1 MDNENAEY
9 FPRIADT
16 MLRDRLRT
24 AGAVLVNGIKDCGKS
39 TTAEKNAGSVVCLQD
54 QKTKE
59 QNIALAKSAPDIF
72 LEGAAPRLIDEWQ
85 VIPFIWDQIRFEVD
99 HRQKK
104 GQFILTGSNTPVD
117 ENAYE
122 HSGIGRIVPIT
133 MRTMSLFE
141 SKDGNGTV
149 SMETLFDN
157 PDAFVPSRCSLGL
170 RDYAYLLCRG
180 GWPSAIG
187 MNRDDA
193 LEEVYNFYNGLVE
206 NDINRMFR
214 RKKNPE
220 RVKRLMRS
228 YARAVSTETPD
239 ARIRAD
245 IISNDDDSL
254 DEDTV
259 RSYINALTNLFVIEE
274 LPAWNTNLRSRT
286 VIRESNVRHFS
297 DPSIGC
303 AAMSLGPEDLIRDLE
318 TFGRFFE
325 SMCIRD
331 LRVYTESLKGQVY
344 HYRDSR
350 GREADAII
358 HLRNGRWAAVE
369 VKLSSSESIEEGAR
383 HLLSLA
389 SDIDTEKEKEPS
401 FLMIVTATPYAYRR
415 EDGVYVVPLG
425 CLKP

>member
-1 MDNENAEY
+1 MNNENAEY

-16 MLRDRLRT
+16 VLRDRLRT
-24 AGAVLVNGIKDCGKS
+24 AGAVVINGVKGCGKRM
-39 TTAEKNAGSVVCLQD
+39 TAEQVAGSAVYLQD

-72 LEGAAPRLIDEWQ
+72 LEGAVPRLIDEWQ

-99 HRQKK
+99 HRRKK
-104 GQFILTGSNTPVD
+104 GQFILTGSNTPVE

-122 HSGIGRIVPIT
+122 HSGIGRIVPMT
-133 MRTMSLFE
+133 MRTMSLYE
-141 SKDGNGTV
+141 SRDGNGTV
-149 SMETLFDN
+149 SLETLFEN
-157 PDAFVPSRCSLGL
+157 PDDFVPSQCSLGL

-187 MNRDDA
+187 MDREDA
-193 LEEVYNFYNGLVE
+193 LEEAYNFYNGLVE
-206 NDINRMFR
+206 NDINKMFK

-220 RVKRLMRS
+220 RVKRLMKS
-228 YARAVSTETPD
+228 YARAVSTETPN

-245 IISNDDDSL
+245 IISNDEDSL
-254 DEDTV
+254 DEDTIC
-259 RSYINALTNLFVIEE
+259 SYINALTNLFVIEE
-274 LPAWNTNLRSRT
+274 LPAWNANLRSRT
-286 VIRESNVRHFS
+286 AIRKANVRHFS

-303 AAMSLGPEDLIRDLE
+303 AAMGLGPEDLIKDLE
-318 TFGRFFE
+318 TFGLFFE

-344 HYRDSR
+344 HYRDAR

-358 HLRNGRWAAVE
+358 HLRNGRWGAVE
-369 VKLSSSESIEEGAR
+369 VKLTSSESIEEGAR

-389 SDIDTEKEKEPS
+389 ADIDTEKEKAPS

-415 EDGVYVVPLG
+415 EDGIFVVPLG